1 MTALRATRRRVTA
14 RRAARPSHL
23 ESARSPPPEESA
35 PAPATRGS
43 RSRVPPRQ
51 RAARPLPHTPH
62 AHRRR
67 CGACG
72 LALARGEPAR
82 RPCHTCE
89 DAHACPRACSSRRG
103 DTQTREQPAVRAL
116 DGKQLKA
123 RGAALQYSTQL
134 IRMWRQRVSRELPN
148 TTATGRA
155 GGRRFDCR
163 AGASS
168 RRANARPLRQGGH
181 GRWAVVSVRGRRE
194 RRRELRGGGRAPRGF
209 DRIEPARA

>member
-1 MTALRATRRRVTA
+1 MTAPRATRRRVTA

-82 RPCHTCE
+82 RTCHTCE

-116 DGKQLKA
+116 DGKQLNA
-123 RGAALQYSTQL
+123 CRAALQYSPPAVLT
-134 IRMWRQRVSRELPN
+134 RMWRQRVSRELPN

-155 GGRRFDCR
+155 GGRRFDSR

-168 RRANARPLRQGGH
+168 RRANARSLGGASKVGGLQRQG
-181 GRWAVVSVRGRRE
+181 AA
-194 RRRELRGGGRAPRGF
+194 RAPPRAPSRRSCSS
-209 DRIEPARA
+209 RI